1 MHDKIEGTF
10 QSYKKMGFQPIQ
22 HYYLERNK
30 EYKIGESYRGI
41 YTGIT
46 IMVYYPETNYEE
58 YLKFDNVRTLQN
70 VPVSRYLFDTNE
82 TFSYFFS
89 EKKYK
94 CMEYRALHF
103 VLRKITGDD
112 TFLWF

>member
-1 MHDKIEGTF
+1 
-10 QSYKKMGFQPIQ
+10 MGFQEIE
-22 HYYLERNK
+22 HYYLEHNK
-30 EYKIGESYRGI
+30 EYKIGELYRGI
-41 YTGIT
+41 YTGTTT

-70 VPVSRYLFDTNE
+70 VPVSRNLFGTYE

-89 EKKYK
+89 EKKEIQM
-94 CMEYRALHF
+94 CMEYRALNL
-103 VLRKITGDD
+103 VLRNITGDD

>member
-1 MHDKIEGTF
+1 
-10 QSYKKMGFQPIQ
+10 MGFQEIE
-22 HYYLERNK
+22 HYYLEHNK
-30 EYKIGESYRGI
+30 EYKIGELYRGI
-41 YTGIT
+41 YTGTTT

-70 VPVSRYLFDTNE
+70 VPVSRKLFGTYE

-89 EKKYK
+89 EKKEIQM
-94 CMEYRALHF
+94 CMEYRALNL
-103 VLRKITGDD
+103 VLRNITGDD

>member
-1 MHDKIEGTF
+1 
-10 QSYKKMGFQPIQ
+10 MGFQPIEY
-22 HYYLERNK
+22 YYLECNK
-30 EYKIGESYRGI
+30 EYKIGELYRGI
-41 YTGIT
+41 YTGTSSI
-46 IMVYYPETNYEE
+46 IVYYPETNYEE

-70 VPVSRYLFDTNE
+70 VPVSRHLFETSE

-89 EKKYK
+89 EKKK
-94 CMEYRALHF
+94 IQMCMEYRALNA